1 MATSVKR
8 PRARPRTGLNALKA
22 RVKVRG
28 LQAIDHRT
36 AAARSLLAWRKD
48 LLDDLGGPAAVSA
61 AQLAL
66 VEVATRTK
74 LYVDHVDAVLLERAH
89 LTTKHRNRLIPL
101 VEQRERLAAGLVRT
115 LQALGLERRGRPVQS
130 LTEYL
135 AQKTGGRD
143 GLAADGAP
151 PNNQAPSPGG
161 DDGQHHDDDHRR
173 DG

>member
-8 PRARPRTGLNALKA
+8 PRPRARHGLNALKA

-36 AAARSLLAWRKD
+36 TAARSLLRWRRE
-48 LLDDLGGPAAVSA
+48 LLDDLGGPDAVSA

-74 LYVDHVDAVLLERAH
+74 LYVDHVDAVLLERAN

-115 LQALGLERRGRPVQS
+115 LQALGLERRTRPAQS
-130 LTEYL
+130 LTDYL
-135 AQKTGGRD
+135 AQKTRGRD
-143 GLAADGAP
+143 GPALP
-151 PNNQAPSPGG
+151 KNQVPSPGEG
-161 DDGQHHDDDHRR
+161 DDDHHDDDR
-173 DG
+173 DD